1 MEYKTGQA
9 VIISNNDLAVVNSNQ
24 PKGMYRVKTLIR
36 NTIIFDKHE
45 SEIRPATEAEILA
58 EIQKHGWKQS
68 NSTWL
73 YTSPT
78 EHLELMNNDG
88 WQPIIKRQPLP
99 DQFEFFGN
107 DCIQASRIITAL
119 NLANV

>member
-1 MEYKTGQA
+1 MKYQVGQA
-9 VIISNNDLAVVNSNQ
+9 VIYLDNGEPQLGFINNTNFMRYSVVNLADSH
-24 PKGMYRVKTLIR
+24 Y
-36 NTIIFDKHE
+36 TIISDD
-45 SEIRPATEAEILA
+45 SRPATEAEILA

-68 NSTWL
+68 NSKWL
-73 YTSPT
+73 YASPSGQ
-78 EHLELMNNDG
+78 LELMNNDS

-107 DCIQASRIITAL
+107 ECIQAARIITAL

>member
-1 MEYKTGQA
+1 MKYKTGQA

-58 EIQKHGWKQS
+58 EIQKHGWKQKTS
-68 NSTWL
+68 KWL
-73 YTSPT
+73 YASPSGQ
-78 EHLELMNNDG
+78 LELMNNDS
-88 WQPIIKRQPLP
+88 WQPIIHRSPLP

-107 DCIQASRIITAL
+107 ECIQAARISKAL